1 MSEET
6 QTSETAVSATAPELT
21 IVDLQNIKAIL
32 DVAASRGAFRA
43 PEMEAIGSQYNKL
56 NKFLEAVAPQQTAE
70 QQAPSA

>member
-6 QTSETAVSATAPELT
+6 QTPETAAPAPELT

-56 NKFLEAVAPQQTAE
+56 SKFLEAVAPQQSAE
-70 QQAPSA
+70 STPAA